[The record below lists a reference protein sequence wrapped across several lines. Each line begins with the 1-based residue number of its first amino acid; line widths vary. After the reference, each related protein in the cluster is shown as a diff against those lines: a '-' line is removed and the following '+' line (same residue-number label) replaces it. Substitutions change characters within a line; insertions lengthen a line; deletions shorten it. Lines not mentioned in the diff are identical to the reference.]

1 MTVPVDAGFI
11 GRTRSH
17 IERFEASI
25 KRLETEPP
33 VGVDPRA
40 VKAEIQGMR
49 SMILELQQQIRDAE
63 PPATLPPAEFLG
75 DLISPISGGRVPRH
89 VAIIMDGNG
98 RWATQ
103 RGLPRASGHRAGTEN
118 IRRVIERFADHGVQ
132 YLTLYAF
139 STENW
144 NRPQKE
150 VRMLIRLLRF
160 FIKRELD
167 NLHKNGIQLHMLGHI
182 ETLPDWLQRQV
193 QDAID
198 LTATNTRMVL
208 NICFSYGGRDDILM
222 AVQAIARAE
231 IAASE
236 ITEETISQHLS
247 TAGAPDPDLLIR
259 TGGDMRISNFLLWQA
274 AYAELYFTDTYWP
287 DFGRE
292 DTDMALA
299 EYGRRKRK
307 FGALLPEDEAAFKR

>member
-1 MTVPVDAGFI
+1 MKSEAALPAA
-11 GRTRSH
+11 
-17 IERFEASI
+17 ERA
-25 KRLETEPP
+25 
-33 VGVDPRA
+33 DY
-40 VKAEIQGMR
+40 
-49 SMILELQQQIRDAE
+49 
-63 PPATLPPAEFLG
+63 LG

-89 VAIIMDGNG
+89 VAVIMDGNG

-103 RGLPRASGHRAGTEN
+103 RGLPRAAGHRAGTEN

-144 NRPQKE
+144 NRPEKE
-150 VRMLIRLLRF
+150 VRLLIRLLRY
-160 FIKRELD
+160 FIKRETN
-167 NLHKNGIQLHMLGHI
+167 NLHKNGIQLRMLGHI
-182 ETLPDWLQRQV
+182 ETLPEWLQKQV
-193 QDAID
+193 AEAIA
-198 LTATNTRMVL
+198 LTRENQRMTL

-222 AVQAIARAE
+222 AVQAMMVAE
-231 IAASE
+231 LPASE
-236 ITEETISQHLS
+236 VTEETVSNYLS

-274 AYAELYFTDTYWP
+274 AYAELYFTDTFWP

-292 DTDMALA
+292 DTDIALA

-307 FGALLPEDEAAFKR
+307 FGGLLPEDLEAFRK

>member
-1 MTVPVDAGFI
+1 LKSDAG
-11 GRTRSH
+11 
-17 IERFEASI
+17 
-25 KRLETEPP
+25 
-33 VGVDPRA
+33 
-40 VKAEIQGMR
+40 
-49 SMILELQQQIRDAE
+49 
-63 PPATLPPAEFLG
+63 PAAATPPAEFLG

-89 VAIIMDGNG
+89 VAVIMDGNG

-103 RGLPRASGHRAGTEN
+103 RGLPRAAGHRAGTEN

-144 NRPQKE
+144 QRPQRE
-150 VRMLIRLLRF
+150 VRALIRLLRY
-160 FIKRELD
+160 FIKRELN
-167 NLHKNGIQLHMLGHI
+167 NLHRNGIRLRMLGHL
-182 ETLPDWLQRQV
+182 ETLPDWLQKQV
-193 QDAID
+193 GDAIE
-198 LTATNTRMVL
+198 LTARNERMTL

-222 AVQAIARAE
+222 AVQALVRDAVPGA
-231 IAASE
+231 E
-236 ITEETISQHLS
+236 ITEELISNYLS

-274 AYAELYFTDTYWP
+274 AYAELYFTETYWP

-292 DTDMALA
+292 DTDIALA

-307 FGALLPEDEAAFKR
+307 FGGLLPEDLEAFPPP

>member
-1 MTVPVDAGFI
+1 MKSEAASPAA
-11 GRTRSH
+11 
-17 IERFEASI
+17 ERA
-25 KRLETEPP
+25 
-33 VGVDPRA
+33 DY
-40 VKAEIQGMR
+40 
-49 SMILELQQQIRDAE
+49 
-63 PPATLPPAEFLG
+63 LG

-89 VAIIMDGNG
+89 VAVIMDGNG

-103 RGLPRASGHRAGTEN
+103 RGLPRAAGHRAGTEN

-144 NRPQKE
+144 NRPEKE
-150 VRMLIRLLRF
+150 VRLLIRLLRY
-160 FIKRELD
+160 FIKRETN
-167 NLHKNGIQLHMLGHI
+167 NLHKNGIQLRMLGHI
-182 ETLPDWLQRQV
+182 ETLPEWLQKQV
-193 QDAID
+193 AEAIA
-198 LTATNTRMVL
+198 LTRENQRMTL

-222 AVQAIARAE
+222 AVQAMMAAE
-231 IAASE
+231 LPASE
-236 ITEETISQHLS
+236 VTEETVSNYLS

-274 AYAELYFTDTYWP
+274 AYAELYFTDTFWP

-292 DTDMALA
+292 DTDIALA

-307 FGALLPEDEAAFKR
+307 FGGLLPEDLEAFRK

>member
-1 MTVPVDAGFI
+1 MWRQWTP
-11 GRTRSH
+11 RR
-17 IERFEASI
+17 RR
-25 KRLETEPP
+25 KRLTCLKSEPASP
-33 VGVDPRA
+33 AAERA
-40 VKAEIQGMR
+40 
-49 SMILELQQQIRDAE
+49 DY
-63 PPATLPPAEFLG
+63 LG

-89 VAIIMDGNG
+89 VAVIMDGNG

-103 RGLPRASGHRAGTEN
+103 RGLPRAAGHRAGTEN

-144 NRPQKE
+144 NRPEKE
-150 VRMLIRLLRF
+150 VRLLIRLLRY
-160 FIKRELD
+160 FIKRETN
-167 NLHKNGIQLHMLGHI
+167 NLHKNGIQLRMLGHI
-182 ETLPDWLQRQV
+182 ETLPEWLQKQV
-193 QDAID
+193 AEAIA
-198 LTATNTRMVL
+198 LTRENQRMTL

-222 AVQAIARAE
+222 AVQAMMTAE
-231 IAASE
+231 LPASE
-236 ITEETISQHLS
+236 VTEETVSKYLS

-274 AYAELYFTDTYWP
+274 AYAELYFTDTFWP

-292 DTDMALA
+292 DTDIALA

-307 FGALLPEDEAAFKR
+307 FGGLLPEDLEAFRT

>member
-1 MTVPVDAGFI
+1 MKSEQAAAPA
-11 GRTRSH
+11 
-17 IERFEASI
+17 
-25 KRLETEPP
+25 TEP
-33 VGVDPRA
+33 A
-40 VKAEIQGMR
+40 N
-49 SMILELQQQIRDAE
+49 
-63 PPATLPPAEFLG
+63 FLG

-89 VAIIMDGNG
+89 VAVIMDGNG

-103 RGLPRASGHRAGTEN
+103 RGLPRAAGHRAGTEN

-144 NRPQKE
+144 NRPQRE
-150 VRMLIRLLRF
+150 VRMLIRLLRY
-160 FIKRELD
+160 FIKRELN
-167 NLHKNGIQLHMLGHI
+167 NLHKNGIRLQMLGHL
-182 ETLPDWLQRQV
+182 ETLPEWLQKQV
-193 QDAID
+193 DDAIK
-198 LTATNTRMVL
+198 LTAENDRMTL

-222 AVQAIARAE
+222 AVQAMMRE
-231 IAASE
+231 EMTASE
-236 ITEETISQHLS
+236 VTEEAISDHLS

-259 TGGDMRISNFLLWQA
+259 AGGDMRISNFLLWQA

-292 DTDMALA
+292 DTDIALA

-307 FGALLPEDEAAFKR
+307 FGALLPEDLEAFSKA